1 MISEIF
7 LIILFS
13 YILGSIPSG
22 VILAKFFALDDIRKI
37 GSGNT
42 GTTNVLR
49 TGNYSAA
56 ALTLILDFSKACL
69 AIYLTQMIN
78 GQLIILS
85 SFLILLGHIFPI
97 WLNFRGGKG
106 VAAYFGILLIMSP
119 LFSLLFIFMWV
130 STFVTTRYSSLASI
144 TSIISIPVAY
154 FMVNMMKLNDFIY
167 YDFLSPQDMDF
178 RINFTII
185 LFLSV
190 ILIYRHME
198 NIKRLIKGQ
207 ESKLK

>member
-1 MISEIF
+1 MISEVF

-69 AIYLTQMIN
+69 AIYLTQIFN
-78 GQLIILS
+78 EQLIILS
-85 SFLILLGHIFPI
+85 SLFILIGHIFPI
-97 WLNFRGGKG
+97 WLRFKGGKG
-106 VAAYFGILLIMSP
+106 FASYLGIVFMINFY
-119 LFSLLFIFMWV
+119 LFSFIALIWIFIFLV
-130 STFVTTRYSSLASI
+130 IRISSLSALLSCLSGVLISIIYFNSNIVLVFLLTILIFVTHL
-144 TSIISIPVAY
+144 
-154 FMVNMMKLNDFIY
+154 
-167 YDFLSPQDMDF
+167 
-178 RINFTII
+178 
-185 LFLSV
+185 
-190 ILIYRHME
+190 E
-198 NIKRLIKGQ
+198 NIKRLINGTETKI
-207 ESKLK
+207 K

>member
-1 MISEIF
+1 MISEVF

-78 GQLIILS
+78 EQLIILS
-85 SFLILLGHIFPI
+85 SLFILIGHIFPI
-97 WLNFRGGKG
+97 WLRFKG
-106 VAAYFGILLIMSP
+106 CLLYTSP
-119 LFSLLFIFMWV
+119 
-130 STFVTTRYSSLASI
+130 
-144 TSIISIPVAY
+144 
-154 FMVNMMKLNDFIY
+154 
-167 YDFLSPQDMDF
+167 SPRD
-178 RINFTII
+178 
-185 LFLSV
+185 
-190 ILIYRHME
+190 
-198 NIKRLIKGQ
+198 
-207 ESKLK
+207 